1 MDSVQAGRVSNS
13 DEDVLRFIAATFPSV
28 WALELLL
35 ALKRERR
42 PWTNDELVTALR
54 ASDLVVTKALDALVA
69 AGTASVDDQ
78 GAVYL
83 PVNELVDSC
92 VEQAELLYRSRPNKV
107 RRAIIAAATSSA
119 TAFADAFRLRRER
132 DD

>member
-1 MDSVQAGRVSNS
+1 MSSS

-35 ALKRERR
+35 ALKREPR
-42 PWTNDELVTALR
+42 PWPSDELVTTLR
-54 ASDLVVTKALDALVA
+54 ASDLVVSKALDALVA
-69 AGTASVDDQ
+69 AGVASLDEQ

-83 PVNELVDSC
+83 PVNADVESC
-92 VEQAELLYRSRPNKV
+92 VEQVEQLYRSRPNKV
-107 RRAIIAAATSSA
+107 RRAIISAATSSA
-119 TAFADAFRLRRER
+119 TAFADAFKLRRDR